1 MRNLDRARAGWYHCR
16 VMASKDQLIR
26 QRREL
31 EQQVR
36 QIARLQQ
43 LLREELWQLAGQ
55 RSVLAAEQPRHAG
68 QLAQNNLQIDQ
79 LVTQI
84 QQLKAADAKYAAA
97 LLR

>member
-1 MRNLDRARAGWYHCR
+1 MLDRARARWYHPKI
-16 VMASKDQLIR
+16 MASKDQLIR

-55 RSVLAAEQPRHAG
+55 RSVLAAEQPRHVG
-68 QLAQNNLQIDQ
+68 QLAQNNLDIDH
-79 LVTQI
+79 LLSQI
-84 QQLKAADAKYAAA
+84 QQLKVVDAKCAAQLA
-97 LLR
+97 R

>member
-1 MRNLDRARAGWYHCR
+1 MLDRARARWYHPKI
-16 VMASKDQLIR
+16 MASKDQLIR

-55 RSVLAAEQPRHAG
+55 RSVLAAEQPRHVG

-79 LVTQI
+79 LLAQI
-84 QQLKAADAKYAAA
+84 QQLKAADAKYTAA

>member
-1 MRNLDRARAGWYHCR
+1 MLDHARARWYHPKI
-16 VMASKDQLIR
+16 MASKDQLIR

-55 RSVLAAEQPRHAG
+55 RSVLAAEHPRHIG
-68 QLAQNNLQIDQ
+68 QLAQNNLDIDH
-79 LVTQI
+79 LLSQI
-84 QQLKAADAKYAAA
+84 QQLKVVDAKCAAQLA
-97 LLR
+97 R

>member
-1 MRNLDRARAGWYHCR
+1 
-16 VMASKDQLIR
+16 MASKDQLIR

-55 RSVLAAEQPRHAG
+55 RSALAAEQPRHAG
-68 QLAQNNLQIDQ
+68 QLAQKNLQIDQ

-97 LLR
+97 LSR